1 MYSNDFPNGKAI
13 IENSSL
19 CQFKKVRFIF
29 KQLKF
34 LSMTDRKIV
43 NFQFHFKK
51 ILFKNKLHIFNAQI
65 DI

>member
-43 NFQFHFKK
+43 QFQFQFQ
-51 ILFKNKLHIFNAQI
+51 F
-65 DI
+65 